1 MTSTCPRLPA
11 ALAFASFLLANAD
24 HAVAQRIG
32 TRVQYLHENLAGVQD
47 DAEPYEGF
55 GSSLASGDFNA
66 DGVDD
71 LAVGVDNAT
80 SGTVIGEGAVRV
92 FFGRSGTALYPL
104 GQYWTSNL
112 ICGEPVETNDH
123 FGSVLAAGDFDGDG
137 VDDLA
142 IGSPWED
149 VGDDNAGLVQ
159 VVFGLRGV
167 GLSNTRC
174 QKWHQDS
181 GGIAGEAE
189 SDDGFGGDG
198 ADDLAVGAPRDDAA
212 WSDAV
217 LLDLDETGLVIGFP

>member
-71 LAVGVDNAT
+71 LAVGVYNAT
-80 SGTVIGEGAVRV
+80 SGTVIGEGAVQV
-92 FFGRSGTALYPL
+92 FFGR
-104 GQYWTSNL
+104 
-112 ICGEPVETNDH
+112 
-123 FGSVLAAGDFDGDG
+123 
-137 VDDLA
+137 
-142 IGSPWED
+142 
-149 VGDDNAGLVQ
+149 
-159 VVFGLRGV
+159 
-167 GLSNTRC
+167 
-174 QKWHQDS
+174 S

-212 WSDAV
+212 WSDAGTVNV